1 MKLMRLIF
9 FGVFLKKF
17 YLAWK
22 SFLTPILAQNWS
34 SLVFSLL
41 FTNYLETR
49 IPQANEIDVV
59 KYFYSNFS
67 QKFGIITFQDW
78 LQGFF
83 FFESL
88 HDVMMP

>member
-1 MKLMRLIF
+1 M
-9 FGVFLKKF
+9 KKF
-17 YLAWK
+17 FDSNFGPK
-22 SFLTPILAQNWS
+22 
-34 SLVFSLL
+34 LVVL

-49 IPQANEIDVV
+49 VPQANEIDVV
-59 KYFYSNFS
+59 KYFYSNFR